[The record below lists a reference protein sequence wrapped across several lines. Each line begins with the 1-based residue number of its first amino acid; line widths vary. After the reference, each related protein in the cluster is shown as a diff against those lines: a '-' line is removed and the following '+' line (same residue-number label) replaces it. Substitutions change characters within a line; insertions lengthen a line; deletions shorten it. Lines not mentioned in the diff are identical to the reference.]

1 MLKAIFT
8 LILSMAVFNNCF
20 SQETLIDKN
29 KVLDFFQ
36 NQQFEEALEYLGPI
50 YATQP
55 DNIQVMNYLGYAQYM
70 LDDYREAKKIYQ
82 QIFSI
87 DSNNISANQYLAI
100 ITYNQDADEC
110 LSFYQRLHNL
120 EPSKAVHCRHI
131 GELWSRK
138 NNSDSALYYFQK
150 AYYMTP
156 KDYRNAVGFA
166 GALLD
171 EKQYN
176 RTDSILEA
184 GLKLDSLNGS
194 YLRLRVRSAYEAG
207 DYKNAIAPGET
218 LLKLK
223 ENSTNTISQIIL
235 SYYNLK
241 LYSECIRVADYT
253 IAEEIVSESIYY
265 YQAKSYAKL
274 LDYEKSNQL
283 LRQCLSTAISKSAE
297 LYFYTLGENYE
308 ALKKYK
314 TAIAQYDTGFY
325 LFRNPVLL
333 YNCGRIYES
342 DLKNTTR
349 GKNYYKRYLLYAKPD
364 NPDEKKAYDYVRK
377 RMNTLK

>member
-166 GALLD
+166 GALLE

-194 YLRLRVRSAYEAG
+194 YLRLRVKSAYEAG
-207 DYKNAIAPGET
+207 DY
-218 LLKLK
+218 
-223 ENSTNTISQIIL
+223 
-235 SYYNLK
+235 
-241 LYSECIRVADYT
+241 
-253 IAEEIVSESIYY
+253 
-265 YQAKSYAKL
+265 
-274 LDYEKSNQL
+274 
-283 LRQCLSTAISKSAE
+283 
-297 LYFYTLGENYE
+297 
-308 ALKKYK
+308 
-314 TAIAQYDTGFY
+314 
-325 LFRNPVLL
+325 
-333 YNCGRIYES
+333 
-342 DLKNTTR
+342 
-349 GKNYYKRYLLYAKPD
+349 
-364 NPDEKKAYDYVRK
+364 
-377 RMNTLK
+377 